1 MAKVTHCMSS
11 PSAWKHKEAIPCPQS
26 SGPERQ
32 TKCATD
38 LGSKSS
44 LAKGVSPVPGCPSSL
59 EDAETQ
65 FEAGSQG
72 QAGQALSVWK
82 A

>member
-1 MAKVTHCMSS
+1 MSS

-44 LAKGVSPVPGCPSSL
+44 LVPTMAKGVSPAPGCPSSL
-59 EDAETQ
+59 EDAGTQ

-72 QAGQALSVWK
+72 QAGQALSVWE